1 MHIAHP
7 PATGTTAG
15 HTTYG
20 GVYGGGAAVPY
31 LAGGRSARGLT
42 PLALIPVAGLGFF
55 AGAWLYGAY
64 LYHYT
69 LPYSFYNAT
78 SGMNQTEPVLCLC
91 QQYSECGCDDNED
104 PTYMDSVIGTGSPA
118 AMNASLVQVS
128 DYNGTQSII
137 INGTLP
143 NGTYTAPNGT
153 TVTVGKIASGASGP
167 MSKSYVLGWCGLMAA
182 VFVML

>member
-1 MHIAHP
+1 MRCILAHP
-7 PATGTTAG
+7 PVTGSSAG

-20 GVYGGGAAVPY
+20 GVYGGGASVPY

-42 PLALIPVAGLGFF
+42 PFALLPIAGLGLFT
-55 AGAWLYGAY
+55 GAWLYGAY
-64 LYHYT
+64 LYRYPQ
-69 LPYSFYNAT
+69 PYSFYNQT
-78 SGMNQTEPVLCLC
+78 SGLNQTEPVLCLC
-91 QQYSECGCDDNED
+91 QQYCECGCDDNED
-104 PTYMDSVIGTGSPA
+104 SAYMDSIIGDPLS
-118 AMNASLVQVS
+118 MNASLVQVS
-128 DYNGTQSII
+128 VVNGTQTIV

-153 TVTVGKIASGASGP
+153 TVTAGNVSGASGP